1 VSGKEKRRKAN
12 RRDSAV
18 RPRAVRSAMEAL
30 YGKIDGGGV
39 VAMAIRGSVVVSAGR
54 KGGVRLWNLAA
65 ATAKT
70 KAEAN
75 GDDNDDDDGGEPD
88 VASAGEIRGL
98 ERTIATS
105 LRFDISGWLWA
116 ACYDDT
122 ICSYDVSLAG
132 SATASVK
139 PLSCTDFQDAILDMH
154 LCKELGVGA
163 TADGGFALFPVSLA

>member
-1 VSGKEKRRKAN
+1 
-12 RRDSAV
+12 
-18 RPRAVRSAMEAL
+18 MEAL

-98 ERTIATS
+98 DSSLTYRGGSGRRATMTPSVRTTCHWRGPPQ
-105 LRFDISGWLWA
+105 LR
-116 ACYDDT
+116 
-122 ICSYDVSLAG
+122 
-132 SATASVK
+132 
-139 PLSCTDFQDAILDMH
+139 
-154 LCKELGVGA
+154 
-163 TADGGFALFPVSLA
+163 